1 MTLILI
7 LVMALVTYLIRI
19 SPFILFGKHQK
30 TPLWVTY
37 LGKYLPPA
45 VMSMLI
51 VYSLKDINP
60 LDYIHS
66 LPVFI
71 AILTTGVL
79 HLWKRNNLLSIIS
92 GTAVYMLLLQKVFI

>member
-1 MTLILI
+1 MTFILI

-60 LDYIHS
+60 MDYIRS
-66 LPVFI
+66 LPVLI
-71 AILTTGVL
+71 AILTTGAL

-92 GTAVYMLLLQKVFI
+92 GTVVYMMLIQKVFV